1 MDKQQEQLRQHIV
14 SSAHLAEQAQE
25 LSELEYGLVLAGNAF
40 QRWIERC
47 MQAAGERE
55 LKHMDVQVLHSIT
68 SRNRAKR
75 LGDICLLLNI
85 EDSHTVTYALK
96 KLSKLGLIQ
105 SEKQG
110 KEVFYSSSAEG
121 QTLCATYAKIRQQC
135 LIESFQNLNC
145 DPEQLHR
152 VASLLRTL
160 SGVYDQAAR
169 AATSL

>member
-1 MDKQQEQLRQHIV
+1 MDKQPEHLRQHIV
-14 SSAHLAEQAQE
+14 SSAHLAEQSQE

-47 MQAAGERE
+47 MQAAGERD

-75 LGDICLLLNI
+75 LTDICLLLNI

-96 KLSKLGLIQ
+96 KLIKQGLIL

-110 KEVFYSSSAEG
+110 KEVFYSSSAAG

-135 LIESFQNLNC
+135 LIESLQNINC
-145 DPEQLHR
+145 DPEQLQR

-169 AATSL
+169 SATSL